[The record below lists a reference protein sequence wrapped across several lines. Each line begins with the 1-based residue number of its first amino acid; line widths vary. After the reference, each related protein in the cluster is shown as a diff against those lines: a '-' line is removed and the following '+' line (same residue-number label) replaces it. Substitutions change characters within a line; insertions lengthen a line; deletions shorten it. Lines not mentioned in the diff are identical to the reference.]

1 MTMMSRKL
9 SQCWGDGDV
18 LFGCTCARVMLRLP
32 GLFGKM
38 CPTMGAKLSQFW
50 GLITMCFATVGLFLH
65 DIAVSRPCRQD
76 ALSDEREAQSV
87 WGLMTICFVTAC
99 LHARRCSFQAP
110 STE

>member
-1 MTMMSRKL
+1 MTMMSGKL

-18 LFGCTCARVMLRLP
+18 LFGCTRARVMLRLP
-32 GLFGKM
+32 GLFIKTW
-38 CPTMGAKLSQFW
+38 PRMGAKLSPFW

-87 WGLMTICFVTAC
+87 WGMMIICFAVAC
-99 LHARRCSFQAP
+99 
-110 STE
+110 